1 MKLANEDTAGFRVS
15 RPPALDAVLGRLE
28 QLSLRP
34 EFAAQRAMALAR
46 ALKPYAE
53 GELGRVLAPMAYE
66 TDLATF
72 ILYCDFYPEDGQLTL
87 IEQLRD
93 VITEHIANEERV
105 WLDPL
110 KHSYIDLLEL
120 TAMPAV
126 GAALTLR
133 SLGDQTTFVAPGGD
147 FAQHL
152 VAGQV

>member
-120 TAMPAV
+120 TKQGRRGVSEDPA
-126 GAALTLR
+126 GER
-133 SLGDQTTFVAPGGD
+133 
-147 FAQHL
+147 
-152 VAGQV
+152 